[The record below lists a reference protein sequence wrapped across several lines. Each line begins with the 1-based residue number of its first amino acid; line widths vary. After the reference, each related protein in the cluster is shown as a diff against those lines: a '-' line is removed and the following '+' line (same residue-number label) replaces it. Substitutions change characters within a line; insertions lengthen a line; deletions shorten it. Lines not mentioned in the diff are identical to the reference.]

1 MAWASFT
8 FITRWGALERGYR
21 RPYAKLALRLK
32 FAFYP
37 LLAIAALAWLGW
49 DWSHARNLA
58 AAEDA
63 IFDTVIGLRPSEP
76 LPSGRVAV
84 VEIDDCSIEYYRGK
98 GEGGWPWSRQR
109 HAELPDALDRGR
121 VRAVG
126 YDIPFIYH
134 SRAAP
139 HARRTHHAIPAR
151 GRGGFVLRQ

>member
-1 MAWASFT
+1 MRISDWSSDVCSSDLGSGRSWLERIEHRFEAAMAWASFT

-49 DWSHARNLA
+49 DWIHARNLA

-76 LPSGRVAV
+76 LPSGRVAGG
-84 VEIDDCSIEYYRGK
+84 ELDDCAIEYTSDKRRVGK
-98 GEGGWPWSRQR
+98 ECSSQGGSRW
-109 HAELPDALDRGR
+109 
-121 VRAVG
+121 
-126 YDIPFIYH
+126 
-134 SRAAP
+134 
-139 HARRTHHAIPAR
+139 
-151 GRGGFVLRQ
+151 

>member
-49 DWSHARNLA
+49 DWRHARNLA

-63 IFDTVIGLRPSEP
+63 SCDNVIGLRPSEP
-76 LPSGRVAV
+76 LPSG
-84 VEIDDCSIEYYRGK
+84 
-98 GEGGWPWSRQR
+98 
-109 HAELPDALDRGR
+109 PDAFVATDPCPVPYYPGHAGATRPRYRTTPPGKPNGT
-121 VRAVG
+121 AVG
-126 YDIPFIYH
+126 K
-134 SRAAP
+134 R
-139 HARRTHHAIPAR
+139 
-151 GRGGFVLRQ
+151 

>member
-63 IFDTVIGLRPSEP
+63 IFDTVIGLRPSES
-76 LPSGRVAV
+76 LPSGRVAEV
-84 VEIDDCSIEYYRGK
+84 ALYDCSVESFHGK
-98 GEGGWPWSRQR
+98 GDGGLPW
-109 HAELPDALDRGR
+109 ALHIANASCGER
-121 VRAVG
+121 VCRYVMGPGLDEA
-126 YDIPFIYH
+126 FINNH
-134 SRAAP
+134 P
-139 HARRTHHAIPAR
+139 IH
-151 GRGGFVLRQ
+151 

>member
-8 FITRWGALERGYR
+8 FITRWGALERGCR

-98 GEGGWPWSRQR
+98 GEGRSEE
-109 HAELPDALDRGR
+109 HTSELQSLMRISY
-121 VRAVG
+121 AV
-126 YDIPFIYH
+126 
-134 SRAAP
+134 
-139 HARRTHHAIPAR
+139 
-151 GRGGFVLRQ
+151 

>member
-21 RPYAKLALRLK
+21 RPYAQLALRLK

-49 DWSHARNLA
+49 DWSHARHLA

-63 IFDTVIGLRPSEP
+63 NFDTVIGLRPSEP

-84 VEIDDCSIEYYRGK
+84 VEIADGSIEYYRGK
-98 GEGGWPWSRQR
+98 GEGGWPGSRQR
-109 HAELPDALDRGR
+109 HAERPDDRN
-121 VRAVG
+121 
-126 YDIPFIYH
+126 
-134 SRAAP
+134 
-139 HARRTHHAIPAR
+139 R
-151 GRGGFVLRQ
+151 GRGRRAEAGRGGEGGGR

>member
-1 MAWASFT
+1 M
-8 FITRWGALERGYR
+8 
-21 RPYAKLALRLK
+21 
-32 FAFYP
+32 
-37 LLAIAALAWLGW
+37 AALAWLGW

-109 HAELPDALDRGR
+109 HAELLDALDRGG

-126 YDIPFIYH
+126 YDIQFIEH
-134 SRAAP
+134 SRADPIGAMTLD
-139 HARRTHHAIPAR
+139 AMAEGGKGRFVRWEVRRDGNTVVITWSFR
-151 GRGGFVLRQ
+151 